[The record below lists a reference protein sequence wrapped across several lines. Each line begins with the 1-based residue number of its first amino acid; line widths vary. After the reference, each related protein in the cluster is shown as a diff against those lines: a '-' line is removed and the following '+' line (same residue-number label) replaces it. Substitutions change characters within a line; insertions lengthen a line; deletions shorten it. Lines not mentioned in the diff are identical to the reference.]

1 MIASTLPTQES
12 PPSRLLDPAAPG
24 SATGASLPFTVLVI
38 DDDAVLR
45 ALLRRTLEMEG
56 YEVLEAANGELGL
69 QLIESHSGRLDLVL
83 TDIEMPRIDGITV
96 AEVLAALR
104 PLLGVICMSG
114 SPEGEVDFVRR
125 LGLRRQPF
133 LAKPFTLADVVLMTA
148 DTLARSQEL
157 LAQAEAQP
165 SMTPGSPVAMT
176 SARGVNLVAAAQRL
190 RAAHDGARSPGP
202 STRRVV
208 M

>member
-1 MIASTLPTQES
+1 MIASTPAPTQES
-12 PPSRLLDPAAPG
+12 PPSHLLDLAASG
-24 SATGASLPFTVLVI
+24 SMTAASLPFTVLVI

-56 YEVLEAANGELGL
+56 YDVLEAANGELGL

-104 PLLGVICMSG
+104 PLVGVICMSG
-114 SPEGEVDFVRR
+114 RSEGETEFVQR

-133 LAKPFTLADVVLMTA
+133 LAKPFTLDEVVLMAA

-157 LAQAEAQP
+157 LAQAEAQA
-165 SMTPGSPVAMT
+165 SVTPGRPVART
-176 SARGVNLVAAAQRL
+176 DACGVNLVTAAHRL
-190 RAAHDGARSPGP
+190 RAAHDGARSAGR
-202 STRRVV
+202 SAR
-208 M
+208 